1 MNKVNN
7 RQRKGNLLILG
18 TAFLWSFMGII
29 TKAVSYHAMTVTG
42 ISSIMALFVLL
53 ICNRK
58 HTWRITSL
66 ALWTGVVTAVA
77 HICFMVAN
85 KHTTVTNAIVLQYS
99 SPIFVVLY
107 YRIFQKRKL
116 KRQQLLAVGVCFIA
130 LILFFAGE
138 LTFRN
143 MFGNAMAM
151 LSGICF
157 AGEFYLCAKPEN
169 DAVLAHVFS
178 HVICIAVCLGYTG
191 VFVRQEYDW
200 KQTGLVLMSGFLCIG
215 IAAVAYTVGIQMTT
229 ALNANLIAMS
239 EVVMAP
245 LWAFLLFE
253 ERAGSWPAAVLM
265 IGAIV
270 YEIWFEAKE
279 AEQTVKKK
287 ERSVL
292 EERQAVE
299 VR

>member
-1 MNKVNN
+1 MKGIKNN
-7 RQRKGNLLILG
+7 GQAKGNLLILG
-18 TAFLWSFMGII
+18 TAFLWSFVGII

-42 ISSIMALFVLL
+42 ISSIMALTVLL
-53 ICNRK
+53 IYNRK
-58 HTWRITSL
+58 HTWHMTPL
-66 ALWTGVVTAVA
+66 AVWTGILTAVM

-116 KRQQLLAVGVCFIA
+116 KRQQLAAVGVCFIA
-130 LILFFAGE
+130 LLLFFSGE
-138 LTFRN
+138 LTFQN
-143 MFGNAMAM
+143 MFGNVLAV

-169 DAVLAHVFS
+169 DAVLAHVLS
-178 HVICIAVCLGYTG
+178 HVICIAACLGYTG
-191 VFVRQEYDW
+191 LFVRQDYDW
-200 KQTGLVLMSGFLCIG
+200 KQTGLVLVSGVLCIG
-215 IAAVAYTVGIQMTT
+215 IAAVTYTIGIQMTT

-239 EVVMAP
+239 EVIMAP
-245 LWAFLLFE
+245 LWAFLLFRE
-253 ERAGSWPAAVLM
+253 SVGTWPAAVLM

-279 AEQTVKKK
+279 AERTGN
-287 ERSVL
+287 
-292 EERQAVE
+292 
-299 VR
+299 

>member
-1 MNKVNN
+1 MNQVNN
-7 RQRKGNLLILG
+7 RQTKGNLLILG
-18 TAFLWSFMGII
+18 TAFLWSFVGII

-42 ISSIMALFVLL
+42 ISSVMALFVLL
-53 ICNRK
+53 LYNRK
-58 HTWRITSL
+58 HVWRVTPL
-66 ALWTGVVTAVA
+66 ALWTGVVIAVM

-85 KHTTVTNAIVLQYS
+85 KHTTVTNTIVLQYS

-116 KRQQLLAVGVCFIA
+116 KRQQLLAVGACFIA

-143 MFGNAMAM
+143 MFGNALAL
-151 LSGICF
+151 LSGVCF

-178 HVICIAVCLGYTG
+178 HVICIAACLGYTG
-191 VFVRQEYDW
+191 LFVRQEYGW
-200 KQTGLVLMSGFLCIG
+200 KQTGLVLASGIFCIG
-215 IAAVAYTVGIQMTT
+215 CAAVTYTIGCRMTT

-253 ERAGSWPAAVLM
+253 ERAGTWPAAVLM
-265 IGAIV
+265 IVAIV
-270 YEIWFEAKE
+270 YEIRFEAKE
-279 AEQTVKKK
+279 AEENGK
-287 ERSVL
+287 
-292 EERQAVE
+292 
-299 VR
+299 

>member
-1 MNKVNN
+1 MNQVNN
-7 RQRKGNLLILG
+7 RQTKGNLLIFG
-18 TAFLWSFMGII
+18 TAFLWSFVGII

-42 ISSIMALFVLL
+42 ISSVMALFVLL
-53 ICNRK
+53 LYNRK
-58 HTWRITSL
+58 HVWRVTPL
-66 ALWTGVVTAVA
+66 ALWTGVVIAVM

-85 KHTTVTNAIVLQYS
+85 KHTTVTNTIVLQYS

-116 KRQQLLAVGVCFIA
+116 KRQQLLAVGACFIA

-143 MFGNAMAM
+143 MFGNALAL
-151 LSGICF
+151 LSGVCF

-178 HVICIAVCLGYTG
+178 HVICIAACLGYTG
-191 VFVRQEYDW
+191 LFVRQEYDW
-200 KQTGLVLMSGFLCIG
+200 KQTGLVLASGIFCIG
-215 IAAVAYTVGIQMTT
+215 CAAVTYTIGCRMTT

-253 ERAGSWPAAVLM
+253 ERAGTWPAAVLM
-265 IGAIV
+265 IVAIV
-270 YEIWFEAKE
+270 YEIRFEAKE
-279 AEQTVKKK
+279 AEQNGK
-287 ERSVL
+287 
-292 EERQAVE
+292 
-299 VR
+299 